1 MGAPN
6 EGQTM
11 LDTNM
16 LQVLANTHED
26 DFLMAMELLDE
37 S

>member
-11 LDTNM
+11 LDTDLGKILENIS
-16 LQVLANTHED
+16 ED
-26 DFLMAMELLDE
+26 DFQAAMEMLDD